1 MTFFTTGADRTSAK
15 HFKFYR
21 QGKVVKN
28 CKEGKMKRDFLKEL
42 GLSDDQINSIMA
54 ENGKD
59 IEKAKGDFEKIST
72 ELEQTKADLEKANAT
87 MDKFKDYDQ
96 TKADVEKYK
105 ADLEKSKADY
115 EQKIEKMERISKIK
129 DFTSSKKFVND
140 FTRDSINNLIDSELS
155 KKDNK
160 KSIEELFKEMTDGK
174 SDILKAENVPTPPK
188 VLNMTDQKDTKD
200 NENRVRE
207 IMGLPPKN

>member
-1 MTFFTTGADRTSAK
+1 
-15 HFKFYR
+15 
-21 QGKVVKN
+21 
-28 CKEGKMKRDFLKEL
+28 MKRDFLKEL

-59 IEKAKGDFEKIST
+59 IEKAKGDFEKVST
-72 ELEQTKADLEKANAT
+72 ELEQTKADLEKANQT

-115 EQKIEKMERISKIK
+115 EQKIEKMERIAKIK

-140 FTRDSINNLIDSELS
+140 FTRDSINNMIEIELS
-155 KKDNK
+155 KKENK
-160 KSIEELFKEMTDGK
+160 KTIEDLFKEMTEGK
-174 SDILKAENVPTPPK
+174 TDILKDENLPQPPK
-188 VLNMTDQKDTKD
+188 VAIMTNQKDLKD

-207 IMGLPPKN
+207 IMGLPTKN

>member
-1 MTFFTTGADRTSAK
+1 
-15 HFKFYR
+15 
-21 QGKVVKN
+21 
-28 CKEGKMKRDFLKEL
+28 MKRDFLKEL
-42 GLSDDQINSIMA
+42 GLEEDAINKIMA

-115 EQKIEKMERISKIK
+115 EQKIEKMERIAKIK
-129 DFTSSKKFVND
+129 DFTGSKKFVND
-140 FTRDSINNLIDSELS
+140 FTRDSINNMIELELS
-155 KKDNK
+155 KKENK
-160 KSIEELFKEMTDGK
+160 KSIEDLFKEMTDGK
-174 SDILKAENVPTPPK
+174 TDILKSENAPTPPK